1 MRGRCFAVFVSGLL
15 APLPASDQT
24 LTSIILDH
32 KRTKC
37 TARLTTTLSLARIWV
52 SRESACANACPSA
65 PSIALNTVMVISA
78 TVRGGQ
84 VIGGRIV
91 V

>member
-1 MRGRCFAVFVSGLL
+1 MRGRCFAVFVSGFL
-15 APLPASDQT
+15 APLRASDQT
-24 LTSIILDH
+24 LTSINLDH

-52 SRESACANACPSA
+52 SRESACANACPS
-65 PSIALNTVMVISA
+65 IALNTVMVISA